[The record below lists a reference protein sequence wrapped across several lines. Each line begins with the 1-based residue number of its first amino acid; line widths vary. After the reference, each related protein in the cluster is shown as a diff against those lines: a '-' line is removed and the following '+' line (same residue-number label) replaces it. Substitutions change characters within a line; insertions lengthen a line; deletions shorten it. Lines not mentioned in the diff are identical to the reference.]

1 MKIRT
6 DKTRTPKNEEIT
18 ENKKKRKVS
27 RKIFEKACREGNSKE
42 KKEALEEYIAAQQT
56 TRTAIEEYEAKE
68 AEKRINYL
76 IEKTKI
82 EPNTIWQARK
92 RAKNSNELEYDT
104 ITEDGTQLTNPDQ
117 TKAYIAD
124 YFENLYQARPGTK
137 EYEDT
142 TKHIKE
148 KMVNLKQQYH
158 SQKKRKTN
166 PYLKR
171 SSKTQSNDWN
181 EGKA

>member
-1 MKIRT
+1 MERWKYGLTKQEPQRT
-6 DKTRTPKNEEIT
+6 KKSQKTR
-18 ENKKKRKVS
+18 KKEKKPEKYS
-27 RKIFEKACREGNSKE
+27 KKACREGNSKE

-142 TKHIKE
+142 TNHIKE
-148 KMVNLKQQYH
+148 TMENLKQ
-158 SQKKRKTN
+158 
-166 PYLKR
+166 
-171 SSKTQSNDWN
+171 
-181 EGKA
+181 